1 VRGRIVIP
9 IRNPRGQPVAY
20 AGRALDGGAPKYKL
34 PARFHK
40 ALELFNLQRAAATG
54 ARTVIVVQDYL
65 SCKVPNQ
72 YHCEYDDHESN
83 YCSYVVD

>member
-1 VRGRIVIP
+1 MPAARWMVGRLST
-9 IRNPRGQPVAY
+9 NSLLAC
-20 AGRALDGGAPKYKL
+20 
-34 PARFHK
+34 K
-40 ALELFNLQRAAATG
+40 ALELFNLQRAAVTG
-54 ARTVIVVQDYL
+54 ARTVIVVEDYL